1 MADISQIKMPNNQ
14 VYDIKDAV
22 ARQSIA
28 GNGTFVIA
36 WAGTSD
42 PSTDD
47 AKALIPAGVTVK
59 YGSNAARTGTLAASA
74 ETLKKFYLVKSSTL
88 PDSETLDIYDEYVTV
103 QGGTTSNP
111 TYSWE
116 KIGDTQIKL
125 SQIVTNVTLDKTN
138 KTAGVIGASS
148 TLKVTTAPTYTVTP
162 SGTYIKATASG
173 GAVTY
178 TPTDDNKDTFLK
190 KVTANTKKLETTTV
204 TGVSNSTVTA
214 SKVSSDTDQTT
225 AKGTGTST
233 TSTDAWIKGWSVSN
247 ELLTLGGVT
256 MDTQT
261 TKQVKIDT
269 ESVAVPVA
277 ASTATRVA
285 TGELVTSDSYG
296 ESVATGVT
304 ISGTGYTA
312 AALVS
317 LPAPSTTQPTITL
330 SSGGDGSTGQVQVAT
345 ATQVN
350 ATNTNVGAVGWNS
363 KDEKTVLLSTVDISV
378 THAQ

>member
-42 PSTDD
+42 PSTDA

-74 ETLKKFYLVKSSTL
+74 DTLKKFYLVKSSTL

-103 QGGTTSNP
+103 QGGTEQNP

-138 KTAGVIGASS
+138 KTASVIGNSA
-148 TLKVTTAPTYTVTP
+148 TLKVNTAPTYTVTP
-162 SGTYIKATASG
+162 STTYVSASASG
-173 GAVTY
+173 GSVSY

-204 TGVSNSTVTA
+204 TGVSGSTTA
-214 SKVSSDTDQTT
+214 SKVSEGTSQTT
-225 AKGTGTST
+225 AKGTGTSS

-261 TKQVKIDT
+261 TTQVTIDNA
-269 ESVAVPVA
+269 SVTVPQA
-277 ASTATRVA
+277 AGSATRVA
-285 TGELVTSDSYG
+285 TGELVTTDSYG

-312 AALVS
+312 KAIVS
-317 LPAPSTTQPTITL
+317 LPTPSITQPTISL
-330 SSGGDGSTGQVQVAT
+330 STGNDSGTGKAAVAST
-345 ATQVN
+345 STVN
-350 ATNTNVGAVGWNS
+350 ATNTGVGTIGFNS
-363 KDEKTVLLSTVDISV
+363 KDTKTVLLSTVNVSV
-378 THAQ
+378 THAS

>member
-1 MADISQIKMPNNQ
+1 MANEISQIKMPNN
-14 VYDIKDAV
+14 VTYDIKDAV

-42 PSTDD
+42 PST
-47 AKALIPAGVTVK
+47 AAAQALIPAGVKVK
-59 YGSNAARTGTLAASA
+59 FGSNAERTGTLAASA

-103 QGGTTSNP
+103 QGGTTSSP

-125 SQIVTNVTLDKTN
+125 SQIVTNVTLDTS
-138 KTAGVIGASS
+138 KTASVIGANS
-148 TLKVTTAPTYTVTP
+148 TMKVTTAPAYTVTP
-162 SGTYIKATASG
+162 ATTYVKGTASG
-173 GAVTY
+173 TAVSYSPDT
-178 TPTDDNKDTFLK
+178 DTFLK
-190 KVTANTKKLETTTV
+190 KITPSSKKLQTTSV
-204 TGVSNSTVTA
+204 IGVQSGTTTA
-214 SKVSSDTDQTT
+214 SKATAADSQTT
-225 AKGTGTST
+225 AKGTGTAS

-261 TKQVKIDT
+261 TTQHTFADVTVPIKNTNATTVANGSLVVTSTTTNVGGTIV
-269 ESVAVPVA
+269 ESV
-277 ASTATRVA
+277 
-285 TGELVTSDSYG
+285 TS
-296 ESVATGVT
+296 
-304 ISGTGYTA
+304 SGTGYTA
-312 AALVS
+312 SAVTS
-317 LPAPSTTQPTITL
+317 LGNPTVTQPTITL
-330 SSGGDGSTGQVQVAT
+330 ATSNTESTGATAVAA

-363 KDEKTVLLSTVDISV
+363 KDAKTVLLNTTSITV
-378 THAQ
+378 THAT

>member
-1 MADISQIKMPNNQ
+1 MANEISQIKMPNN
-14 VYDIKDAV
+14 VTYDIKDAV

-42 PSTDD
+42 PST
-47 AKALIPAGVTVK
+47 AAAQALIPAGVKVK
-59 YGSNAARTGTLAASA
+59 FGSNAQRTGTLEASA

-103 QGGTTSNP
+103 QGGTESSP

-125 SQIVTNVTLDKTN
+125 SQIVTNVTLDTS
-138 KTAGVIGASS
+138 KTASVIGASS
-148 TLKVTTAPTYTVTP
+148 TMKVTTAPTYTVTP
-162 SGTYIKATASG
+162 ATTYVKGTASG
-173 GAVTY
+173 AAVSYNPDT
-178 TPTDDNKDTFLK
+178 DTFLK
-190 KVTANTKKLETTTV
+190 KITPSSKKLQTTSV
-204 TGVSNSTVTA
+204 IGVQSSTTTA
-214 SKVSSDTDQTT
+214 SKATEADSQTT
-225 AKGTGTST
+225 AKGTGTAS

-261 TKQVKIDT
+261 TTQHTFADVTVPIKNTNATTVANGSLVATSTTTNVGGTIV
-269 ESVAVPVA
+269 ESV
-277 ASTATRVA
+277 
-285 TGELVTSDSYG
+285 TS
-296 ESVATGVT
+296 
-304 ISGTGYTA
+304 SGSGYTA
-312 AALVS
+312 NAVTS
-317 LPAPSTTQPTITL
+317 LGNPTVTQPTITL
-330 SSGGDGSTGQVQVAT
+330 TTANTESTGSTAVAA

-363 KDEKTVLLSTVDISV
+363 KDAKTVLLNTTSITV
-378 THAQ
+378 THAT

>member
-42 PSTDD
+42 PSTDA

-74 ETLKKFYLVKSSTL
+74 DTLKKFYLVKSSTL

-103 QGGTTSNP
+103 QGGTEQNP

-138 KTAGVIGASS
+138 KTASVIGNSA
-148 TLKVTTAPTYTVTP
+148 TLKVNTAPTYTVTP
-162 SGTYIKATASG
+162 STTYVSASASG
-173 GAVTY
+173 GSVSY

-204 TGVSNSTVTA
+204 TGVSGSTTA
-214 SKVSSDTDQTT
+214 SKVSEGTSQTT
-225 AKGTGTST
+225 AKGTGTSS

-261 TKQVKIDT
+261 TTQVTIDNA
-269 ESVAVPVA
+269 SVTVPQA
-277 ASTATRVA
+277 AGSATRVA
-285 TGELVTSDSYG
+285 TGELVTTDSYG

-312 AALVS
+312 KAIVS
-317 LPAPSTTQPTITL
+317 LPTPSITQPTISL
-330 SSGGDGSTGQVQVAT
+330 STGNDSGTGKAAVAST
-345 ATQVN
+345 STVN
-350 ATNTNVGAVGWNS
+350 ATNTGVGTIGFNS
-363 KDEKTVLLSTVDISV
+363 KDTKTVLLSTVDVSV
-378 THAQ
+378 THAS